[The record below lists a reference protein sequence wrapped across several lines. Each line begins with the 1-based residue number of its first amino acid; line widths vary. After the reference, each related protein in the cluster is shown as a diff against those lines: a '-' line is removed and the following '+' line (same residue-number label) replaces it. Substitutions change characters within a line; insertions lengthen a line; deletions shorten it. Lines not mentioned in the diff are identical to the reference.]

1 MGRRDRE
8 PTIEAATS
16 GVRART
22 RAAILEA
29 ALTIWARNYAASLT
43 EIADHANVSRSTLHR
58 YFPERQDLI
67 DGVLIESLAVLDA
80 VAAKAA
86 NNTTTALDQLTSL
99 LRSFVE
105 VGDRL
110 IFLYA
115 DPDRFA
121 GNPHWR
127 PVGNQSL
134 RTLAAAAQAEG
145 ALDPALPPAWIEAVF
160 NAHIYVA
167 AEAAQSGEDPVHVIA
182 DRAVRTL
189 LRGVAP
195 AGDPNPADA

>member
-1 MGRRDRE
+1 MARQDRALD
-8 PTIEAATS
+8 IKASSS

-29 ALTIWARNYAASLT
+29 ALTVWAREFSAPLAD
-43 EIADHANVSRSTLHR
+43 IAERAEVSRSTLHR
-58 YFPERQDLI
+58 YFPERQDLL
-67 DGVLIESLAVLDA
+67 DAVLIESLEVLDA
-80 VAAKAA
+80 VVAKAA
-86 NNTTTALDQLTSL
+86 SSAPRAFDQLL
-99 LRSFVE
+99 LMLRSFVE

-115 DPDRFA
+115 DPDRFT

-127 PVGNQSL
+127 PVGDRSL
-134 RTLAAAAQAEG
+134 RTLIAAAQAEG
-145 ALDPALPPAWIEAVF
+145 DLDPALPAAWIEGVF

-167 AEAAQSGEDPVHVIA
+167 AEAAQAGGESTHVIA

-189 LRGVAP
+189 LGGVGVP
-195 AGDPNPADA
+195 